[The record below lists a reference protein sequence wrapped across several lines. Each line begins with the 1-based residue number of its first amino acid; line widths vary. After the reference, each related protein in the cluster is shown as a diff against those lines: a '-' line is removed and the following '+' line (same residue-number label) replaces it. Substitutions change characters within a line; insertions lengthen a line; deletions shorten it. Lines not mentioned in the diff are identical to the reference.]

1 LISLS
6 IEGDCAMEIRK
17 IKKLDR
23 IKNNLETNK
32 YTMRCPKCFSRF
44 DSITGNSLIC
54 KSKHCFDISK
64 KGYINFLKINKSDIY
79 NRELFQARN
88 SVYTYGVY
96 NALFKEISDIVT
108 ANIKSNSISRI
119 LDAGSGEGYLLNYL
133 SKIKQISDK
142 TNLIGA
148 DITKEAI
155 KISAMDE
162 ENILWCVTDLSN
174 LPIMDKKIG
183 IILNVLSP
191 ANYSEFKRILNPLG
205 IVIKVV
211 PEEGYLKEIRRNLTG
226 YIEKESYSNEKI
238 VNKFEE
244 NLELVYE
251 KKIKYTVKIDKK
263 TLKDLLKM
271 TPMTSNIPPKKLED
285 ILESNINEI
294 TIDLK
299 LLIGKQK
306 MN

>member
-1 LISLS
+1 
-6 IEGDCAMEIRK
+6 MEIRK

-32 YTMRCPKCFSRF
+32 YIMRCPKCFNKF
-44 DSITGNSLIC
+44 DSIKGDSLIC

-64 KGYINFLKINKSDIY
+64 KGYINFLKTKNSDIY

-96 NALFKEISDIVT
+96 NALFKEISDIITV
-108 ANIKSNSISRI
+108 NIKSNSISRI
-119 LDAGSGEGYLLNYL
+119 LDAGSGEGYLHNYL
-133 SKIKQISDK
+133 SKVKQISDK

-148 DITKEAI
+148 DISKEAI

-162 ENILWCVTDLSN
+162 ENILWGVTDLSN
-174 LPIMDKKIG
+174 LPVMDKKID

-211 PEEGYLKEIRRNLTG
+211 PEEKYLKEIRRNLTG
-226 YIEKESYSNEKI
+226 YIDKESYSNEKI

-251 KKIKYTVKIDKK
+251 KQIKYTVKIEKK
-263 TLKDLLKM
+263 TLNDLLKM

-299 LLIGKQK
+299 LMIGKTK
-306 MN
+306 NELE